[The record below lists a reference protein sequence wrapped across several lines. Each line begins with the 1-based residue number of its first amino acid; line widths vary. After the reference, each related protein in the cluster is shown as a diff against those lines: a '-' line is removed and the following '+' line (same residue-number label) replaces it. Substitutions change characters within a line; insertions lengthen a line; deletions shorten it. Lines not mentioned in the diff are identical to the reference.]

1 MHVIATCFKQN
12 GVVRDVTGESPLYV
26 HDNSDFET
34 YSTFFNHMRIKLMD
48 TDTTKLVIG
57 SDEKLA
63 LANAISKAFK
73 DSNHILCK
81 RHLYKDTKQKLVDDC
96 IDKESRQTILDMIFG
111 DEGLVTAD
119 DSICFEVKSE
129 EIETRLRDST
139 KFLNY
144 VEK

>member
-1 MHVIATCFKQN
+1 M
-12 GVVRDVTGESPLYV
+12 
-26 HDNSDFET
+26 
-34 YSTFFNHMRIKLMD
+34 
-48 TDTTKLVIG
+48 
-57 SDEKLA
+57 
-63 LANAISKAFK
+63 
-73 DSNHILCK
+73 
-81 RHLYKDTKQKLVDDC
+81 YKDTKQKLVDDC
-96 IDKESRQTILDMIFG
+96 IDKESRHTILDMIFG